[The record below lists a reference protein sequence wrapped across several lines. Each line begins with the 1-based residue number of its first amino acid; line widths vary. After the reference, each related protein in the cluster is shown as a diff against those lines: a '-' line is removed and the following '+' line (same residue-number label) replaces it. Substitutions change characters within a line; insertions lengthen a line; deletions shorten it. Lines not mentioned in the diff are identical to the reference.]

1 MIQPVI
7 FKSKVVLVEKSSY
20 RAPSLEPL
28 ILGSSKC
35 SHGVVNHMTA
45 LFYRKVL
52 IESLKI
58 EKS

>member
-1 MIQPVI
+1 M
-7 FKSKVVLVEKSSY
+7 
-20 RAPSLEPL
+20 

-45 LFYRKVL
+45 LLYRKVL

-58 EKS
+58 EQS